1 MQNIHHI
8 EPRRNYN
15 ALWRVALLLFFISSF
30 CQRAAAQM
38 SIFGTNCVTPGQ
50 TYTYSVSSSYVSA
63 NSQTYWELSGGVIAG
78 TSSSIETRP
87 GISSISVI
95 WNDGGGVKAV
105 NLHIYGGSNLSASLN
120 VGTIVPLSLGSITDN
135 VSQTVAYKSIPATI
149 TCSAASGGGCPPVI
163 ENYQWQQSTDQSVW
177 TDIPGVIDQNLSFYS
192 PIFTTTYFRRKVT
205 SNSYQTGYSN
215 VAVVNA
221 TPALKG
227 GVATPAAQYIL
238 SGASPATL
246 SVTTAGLGGGCSG
259 NYTYQ
264 WFSSSDGINYSP
276 VSGATGASYMPGP
289 LTQTSYYGLKITC
302 GSESVN
308 STTAAVYV
316 NSPGIGSANQNFI
329 LTSIPRDAGIANP
342 ADPANT
348 KVIQSVQYFDDL
360 GRTMQAVQVKGSPL
374 GKDIVQPIAYDN
386 FGRESIRY
394 LPYALTSGVSDGS
407 YKGSAL
413 TQDQAAFYNLPQAG
427 GIPVTP
433 NPYAVT
439 VFEPSPLNRV
449 IEQGAPGQD
458 WQPAAGHTLKVVY
471 TTNDQT
477 STFSTTPGN
486 SNLGSRIAALYQVSS
501 INADQS
507 RTLVVNGTYGPG
519 QLYVTI
525 SKNENWNAATD
536 GCTNTTEKYTDNV
549 GHVVL
554 KRTYNLNTTTNK
566 IEELSTYYVYDDLG
580 NLAFV
585 LPPGSGADNALPA
598 QTTLDNLCY
607 QYRYDEQNRLTQ
619 KRIPGKGWVYMV
631 YNQLDQPVL
640 TQDANQRVSNQWSV
654 IKYDAFGRVIMTGLW
669 NAGAVYAL
677 STLQINIY
685 AVTQWD
691 SRDQTNNT
699 TNYPSGYI
707 LGSYPIITK
716 TLTINYYDDYNNIPG
731 LPPGY
736 LPGAGSYSTMT
747 KGLLTASKT
756 AVLNTITNQSPDML
770 WNVNYYD
777 DLGRVTRIYKQH
789 YLGGTVNAANFD
801 VVLNT
806 YNFNNQVT
814 TINRR
819 HFTTASAGTPL
830 LTINNQYDY
839 DQMGR
844 KTNTWEQI
852 TNGTNTP
859 DPNAKILLSKT
870 GYNEL
875 GQVSQK
881 GLHGSS
887 SSGPPAQG
895 TDITLGS
902 ADALTSGQQKTV
914 IASSRIT
921 LTPGFGAATG
931 STFIAQISSAPI
943 QTINYTY
950 NERGW
955 LRSSSAPLFAE
966 DLQYNTKIAQNGVTP
981 TPQYNGNIA
990 MQSWGTAG
998 TLNKSTSYIYDQ
1010 LNRLTTGNATT
1021 GNNENNISYDLMGN
1035 ITALKRYTANNTLI
1049 DQLTYTY
1056 MAGTNKLQTVNDAI
1070 TGTAGQKGGATN
1082 YTYDDNGNLLSDDSK
1097 GITGISYNL
1106 FNLPQTI
1113 TGKNT
1118 SYIYDATGQKLRRV
1132 VGTATTDYIG
1142 GIQYEGTTTSA
1153 PVLSFIQTQEGRAL
1167 PNGST
1172 SYNYEYSLTDHL
1184 GNRRVN
1190 FDTSTGTARLVQT
1203 DDYYPFGMDIPSGTR
1218 VSPVNNYLYNGK
1230 ELQENLGL
1238 LDYGFRFYDPVI
1250 ARWNTADPL
1259 AEKHYDINP
1268 YNYGLNNPSRY
1279 MDYLGLDTISGGQ
1292 LPDKWHDF
1300 KPGTGDGSDIVSL
1313 PEVKVTGG
1321 GSQDGFGGFG
1331 FGDFGFGGF
1340 GGGFGSFSMASYVPP
1355 PTLSSSSSSFTEL
1368 SNRGANAGGIFS
1380 NIKFFGQTITTQT
1393 GIERGFE
1400 STLGDKFNLKVYE
1413 SKMTGKKGI
1422 LNLNETRFNDKP
1434 PKYDLSLNIGTY
1446 ALKFNI
1452 NDIGIS
1458 TSLRLFGVGFSSGY
1472 SLGSGFSGGVSYTG
1486 ENKITN
1492 GIDASFRPGGF
1503 TLIGAAIIIFVPEA
1517 IPVLTT
1523 ALH

>member
-15 ALWRVALLLFFISSF
+15 ALWRVAVLLFFIFSF
-30 CQRAAAQM
+30 CQHAVAQM

-78 TSSSIETRP
+78 TGSSIETRP

-95 WNDGGGVKAV
+95 WNDGGGVKTI
-105 NLHIYGGSNLSASLN
+105 NLHIYGSNLSGSLTI
-120 VGTIVPLSLGSITDN
+120 GTIVPLSPGSLTGN

-149 TCSAASGGGCPPVI
+149 TCSTASGGGCPPVI

-177 TDIPGVIDQNLSFYS
+177 TDIPGVTGQDLTFYS
-192 PIFTTTYFRRKVT
+192 PIFATTYFRRKVT
-205 SNSYQTGYSN
+205 SNSYQVGYSN

-221 TPALKG
+221 VPLLKG

-238 SGASPATL
+238 TGATPAAL
-246 SVTTAGLGGGCSG
+246 SVATAGLGGGCNGS
-259 NYTYQ
+259 YTYQ
-264 WFSSSDGINYSP
+264 WFSSSDGINYAQ
-276 VSGATGASYMPGP
+276 VSGATGASYTPGP
-289 LTQTSYYGLKITC
+289 LTQTNYYRLKITC

-308 STTAAVYV
+308 SSPAAVYV
-316 NSPGIGSANQNFI
+316 NPPGIGSANQNFI
-329 LTSIPRDAGIANP
+329 LTSIPNDAGIANP
-342 ADPANT
+342 SDPANT
-348 KVIQSVQYFDDL
+348 RVIQTVQYFDDL

-374 GKDIVQPIAYDN
+374 SKDIVQPIAYDN
-386 FGRESIRY
+386 FGRESTKY

-407 YKGSAL
+407 YKGNAL
-413 TQDQAAFYNLPQAG
+413 TQDQTAFYNSPQPG

-439 VFEPSPLNRV
+439 VFEPSPLNRI

-458 WQPAAGHTLKVVY
+458 WQPTAGHTLKVVY

-477 STFSTTPGN
+477 STFSTTPGS

-501 INADQS
+501 INANQS
-507 RTLVVNGTYGPG
+507 RTLVANGTYGPG

-536 GCTNTTEKYTDNV
+536 GCTNTTEEYTDNI

-619 KRIPGKGWVYMV
+619 KRIPGKDWVYAV
-631 YNQLDQPVL
+631 YNQFDQPVL

-677 STLQINIY
+677 STLQSNIY

-699 TNYPSGYI
+699 TSYPSGYI

-747 KGLLTASKT
+747 KGMFTVSKT

-770 WNVNYYD
+770 WSANYYD
-777 DLGRVTRIYKQH
+777 DLGRVIRIYKQH

-801 VVLNT
+801 VILNT
-806 YNFNNQVT
+806 YNFNDQVT

-819 HFTTASAGTPL
+819 HFTTASTGTPQ

-852 TNGTNTP
+852 TNGTNAP
-859 DPNAKILLSKT
+859 DPNAKILLSKI

-875 GQVSQK
+875 GQVAQK
-881 GLHGSS
+881 GLHGGLN
-887 SSGPPAQG
+887 SGPAAQG

-914 IASSRIT
+914 IASRSII
-921 LTPGFGAATG
+921 LNPGFGAAAG
-931 STFIAQISSAPI
+931 STFIAQISSAPM

-955 LRSSSAPLFAE
+955 LMSSSAPLFAE
-966 DLQYNTKIAQNGVTP
+966 ALQYNTTITQNGVTP

-990 MQSWGTAG
+990 MQSWGTAVA
-998 TLNKSTSYIYDQ
+998 LNKTTSFVYDQ
-1010 LNRLTTGNATT
+1010 LNRLTAGNSTT
-1021 GNNENNISYDLMGN
+1021 GNNENTISYDLMGN
-1035 ITALKRYTANNTLI
+1035 IAALKRYTVNTLT

-1056 MAGTNKLQTVNDAI
+1056 TAGTNKLQSVSDAVSGTV
-1070 TGTAGQKGGATN
+1070 GQKGGAAN
-1082 YTYDDNGNLLSDDSK
+1082 YTYDGNGNLLSDDSK
-1097 GITGISYNL
+1097 GITSINYNL

-1118 SYIYDATGQKLRRV
+1118 SYFYDATGQKLRRV
-1132 VGTATTDYIG
+1132 VGSATTDYIG
-1142 GIQYEGTTTSA
+1142 GIQYDGTTTSA

-1167 PNGST
+1167 PNSPT
-1172 SYNYEYSLTDHL
+1172 TYNYEYSLTDHL

-1218 VSPVNNYLYNGK
+1218 VSPVNNYLYNNK

-1238 LDYGFRFYDPVI
+1238 LDYGFRFYDPVV
-1250 ARWNTADPL
+1250 ARWNTTDPL
-1259 AEKHYDINP
+1259 AENHYDTNP
-1268 YNYGLNNPSRY
+1268 YNYALNNPVRY
-1279 MDYLGLDTISGGQ
+1279 MDRMGLDTTVNDGDNWQ
-1292 LPDKWHDF
+1292 ANPEHD
-1300 KPGTGDGSDIVSL
+1300 GNSL
-1313 PEVKVTGG
+1313 PEVIITGEPIQG
-1321 GSQDGFGGFG
+1321 PNGG
-1331 FGDFGFGGF
+1331 FGDFGGWNNWFGNSGFGGF
-1340 GGGFGSFSMASYVPP
+1340 GGGFGGMTSYVP
-1355 PTLSSSSSSFTEL
+1355 PTLSSSTGLFTEL
-1368 SNRGANAGGIFS
+1368 SNRGANQRVIQAGLLSSDASGKDWLNYGLAAI
-1380 NIKFFGQTITTQT
+1380 GTINT
-1393 GIERGFE
+1393 GIEIGLRIERSNLLKIGTNAAIKQINKVINPSIKAIGKNSKYLGFAGYA
-1400 STLGDKFNLKVYE
+1400 LQIGQVGLKVLNGGAFTRGDVMDLVVGGVLTALTVTNPVGLAALGAY
-1413 SKMTGKKGI
+1413 GI
-1422 LNLNETRFNDKP
+1422 LD
-1434 PKYDLSLNIGTY
+1434 
-1446 ALKFNI
+1446 
-1452 NDIGIS
+1452 
-1458 TSLRLFGVGFSSGY
+1458 
-1472 SLGSGFSGGVSYTG
+1472 SLGAFDGIKSALGGDTVIYQR
-1486 ENKITN
+1486 
-1492 GIDASFRPGGF
+1492 DM
-1503 TLIGAAIIIFVPEA
+1503 
-1517 IPVLTT
+1517 
-1523 ALH
+1523 